1 VIHCTIL
8 SFIAVI
14 LQLTPLESRAAT
26 LAFPGAEGF
35 GAYAVG
41 GRHGEIRH
49 VTNLH
54 NDGPGS
60 FRAAVANPNGIV
72 VFDVAGVIELK
83 SIVPAA
89 SNLTIAGQ
97 SAPGEGICI
106 TNYEVSFAGQ
116 HDDIVRHVRF
126 RVGIATHQDHK
137 YTVALYQSR
146 SMILDHCSISWGG
159 WDCIGLQEA
168 SDVTLQYCI
177 IGPGVDPQR
186 FGCLCESDN
195 VTFSHNLWIS
205 NQSRNPKAKGTIQ
218 YVNNVVYNW
227 GVCGLVGGHSA
238 VDHQLDVVNNYF
250 IKGPDSGN
258 HFTGEYAATD
268 KVYQTGNMV
277 DLNRTG
283 TLEGRAAAA
292 ADFAP
297 ATVVQSAAIK
307 PNVAVTLDDARTAYE
322 KVVAS
327 AGASLHRDS
336 IDQNLIEDVR
346 SLGLRGT
353 ILKGATEKDFN
364 ITIPPAPAPTNTAR
378 DGIADTWKLAHSF
391 SLSDPTLAARLAPD
405 GYTNIEHYLNDLATP
420 AK

>member
-1 VIHCTIL
+1 L
-8 SFIAVI
+8 SFSI
-14 LQLTPLESRAAT
+14 SRAAT

-35 GAYAVG
+35 GAFAIG
-41 GRHGEIRH
+41 GRSGEIRH
-49 VTNLH
+49 VTNLQ

-60 FRAAVANPNGIV
+60 FRAAVAKPNAIV
-72 VFDVAGVIELK
+72 VFDVAGVIVLK
-83 SIVPAA
+83 SIVPAS

-97 SAPGEGICI
+97 SAPGLGICI
-106 TNYEVSFAGQ
+106 TNYEVSFAQQ
-116 HDDIVRHVRF
+116 HDDIVRHMRF

-137 YTVALYQSR
+137 YTVALYQSHR
-146 SMILDHCSISWGG
+146 MILDHCSISWGG

-177 IGPGVDPQR
+177 IGPGVEPQR

-205 NQSRNPKAKGTIQ
+205 NQSRNPKAKGTVQ

-238 VDHQLDVVNNYF
+238 ADHQLDVINNYF

-258 HFTGEYAATD
+258 HFTGEYADTD
-268 KVYQTGNMV
+268 NVYQSGNMV

-283 TLEGRAAAA
+283 KLEGRVATA
-292 ADFAP
+292 ADFGP
-297 ATVVQSAAIK
+297 ATMVQSPAIK
-307 PNVAVTLDDARTAYE
+307 PAVAVTLDDAPTAYE
-322 KVVAS
+322 KVIAS

-336 IDQNLIEDVR
+336 IDQKLIDDVR

-353 ILKGATEKDFN
+353 ILKNVADKDLTV
-364 ITIPPAPAPTNTAR
+364 TIPPAPAPTNTAG
-378 DGIADTWKLAHSF
+378 DGIADTWKLAHSL
-391 SLSDPTLAARLAPD
+391 SLTDPSVATRLNPD
-405 GYTNIEHYLNDLATP
+405 GYTTIERYLNDLAAP